1 MEKKIH
7 LYKPLPLS
15 WITGVIGY
23 FSNKMPQFLNTDKTI
38 SNGDGREGTNL
49 VSLVVRVSSYGSVNV
64 KFNVKI

>member
-1 MEKKIH
+1 
-7 LYKPLPLS
+7 
-15 WITGVIGY
+15 
-23 FSNKMPQFLNTDKTI
+23 MPQFLNTDKTI